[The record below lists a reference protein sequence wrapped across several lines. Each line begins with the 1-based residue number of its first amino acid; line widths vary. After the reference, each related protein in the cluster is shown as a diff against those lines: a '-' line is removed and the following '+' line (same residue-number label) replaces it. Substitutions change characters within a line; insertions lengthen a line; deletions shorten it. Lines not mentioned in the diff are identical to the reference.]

1 MSLHVWLEAI
11 TYSMLLWLARSYTF
25 CLDCYLYIILL
36 QENPADFESG
46 QAFFLQVCKY
56 QYSIIKGAKIV
67 KAWRRRTCGGHC
79 TVIALGDS
87 LNVA

>member
-11 TYSMLLWLARSYTF
+11 TYSMLLWLARSCTF
-25 CLDCYLYIILL
+25 CLDCYLYTSLL
-36 QENPADFESG
+36 QENPANFESG

-56 QYSIIKGAKIV
+56 QYSIVKGANIV
-67 KAWRRRTCGGHC
+67 KAWRKRTFGGHC

-87 LNVA
+87 LDIA